1 MSESGIRIRDL
12 RKKYQKVEVLKGVDL
27 DVKRGTMLAL
37 LGPNGAGKTTVVK
50 VLSTLSRPTSGE
62 VLVNGYDVVKQRNGV
77 RSSIGLVS
85 QFVSLDWMHTGRENL
100 IMMGRLHRLSTANA
114 TLRAQQLLEQ
124 FDLVDAADNRVKTYS
139 GGMKRRLDLAASLIV
154 PPSVLFLDEPTTG
167 LDPRSR
173 ATMWEA
179 IKQLLAAG
187 ITILLTTQ
195 YLEEADQLADR
206 IAVIDDGRIIAEGT
220 AAELKQGVGKE
231 RVELVLASV
240 SDYAR
245 AVELIDGEGIQRDEV
260 TRSISIFIDGAA
272 HVKRLLDLL
281 EQHGLEIDSL
291 SLTKPTLDDVFFAL
305 THREDATTTDHA
317 GAMQ

>member
-27 DVKRGTMLAL
+27 DVQRGTMLAL

-114 TLRAQQLLEQ
+114 TLRTQQLLEQ

-179 IKQLLAAG
+179 IKQLLAGG

-231 RVELVLASV
+231 RVELVLASID
-240 SDYAR
+240 DYAR
-245 AVELIDGEGIQRDEV
+245 AVELIAGEGIQRDEV

-305 THREDATTTDHA
+305 THREDATTTDRA